1 MEFFDIFIFNNVKS
15 DLKIILFL
23 PNQVVFKV
31 KSVIFVKSI
40 PIPKAPMGRG
50 WADIYIVK
58 GVSDALV
65 LTIRELRKL
74 ICQSRT
80 KQQGT
85 SHGCIVYSPHWLR
98 LHFAFVAKRVFIY
111 LHIRGAFGV
120 ARFGLTGQCEGLR
133 IVERVTDWL
142 HVLLFCIFANKKL
155 TLLW

>member
-1 MEFFDIFIFNNVKS
+1 MFCQLNHSSFQGKS
-15 DLKIILFL
+15 IT
-23 PNQVVFKV
+23 
-31 KSVIFVKSI
+31 FVTSI

-85 SHGCIVYSPHWLR
+85 SHGCIVYSPL
-98 LHFAFVAKRVFIY
+98 LASVAFRIRCQERVFIY

-155 TLLW
+155 PLLW

>member
-1 MEFFDIFIFNNVKS
+1 MTIKKERIS
-15 DLKIILFL
+15 DK
-23 PNQVVFKV
+23 NDT
-31 KSVIFVKSI
+31 FVTSI
-40 PIPKAPMGRG
+40 PIPKASRGRG
-50 WADIYIVK
+50 WADIYIIK

-142 HVLLFCIFANKKL
+142 HVFYFVYPPIKK
-155 TLLW
+155 

>member
-1 MEFFDIFIFNNVKS
+1 MPTKQSGFQGKG
-15 DLKIILFL
+15 
-23 PNQVVFKV
+23 
-31 KSVIFVKSI
+31 VIFVASI

-85 SHGCIVYSPHWLR
+85 SHGCIVYSPNWLR
-98 LHFAFVAKRVFIY
+98 LHFAFVAKKGY
-111 LHIRGAFGV
+111 LYTYTYV
-120 ARFGLTGQCEGLR
+120 GLSA
-133 IVERVTDWL
+133 
-142 HVLLFCIFANKKL
+142 LLVSD
-155 TLLW
+155 

>member
-1 MEFFDIFIFNNVKS
+1 
-15 DLKIILFL
+15 
-23 PNQVVFKV
+23 
-31 KSVIFVKSI
+31 
-40 PIPKAPMGRG
+40 MGQRLG
-50 WADIYIVK
+50 RHIYIK
-58 GVSDALV
+58 GVTDALV

-142 HVLLFCIFANKKL
+142 HVFFILYIRQLKNNPAVVARHPS
-155 TLLW
+155 